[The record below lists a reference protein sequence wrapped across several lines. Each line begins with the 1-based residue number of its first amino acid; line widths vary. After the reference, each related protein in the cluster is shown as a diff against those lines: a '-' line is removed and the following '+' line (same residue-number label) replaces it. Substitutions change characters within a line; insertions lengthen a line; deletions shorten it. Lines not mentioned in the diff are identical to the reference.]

1 MTSGTSRRP
10 ARAARTRRPDHEHV
24 LFVHAHPDDES
35 IVTGGTIAQLV
46 RDGVPVTVLTCTR
59 GERGEVIPAELR
71 HLEGDLRA
79 LADHR
84 ETELADAMAALGVD
98 DHRFLG
104 DADARWR
111 GLEPRRYVDS
121 GMEWGEDGVPVAL
134 RPLDPDSLC
143 AGDEADEARDVLA
156 VIADVDATSVVTYD
170 DHGGYGHPDHV
181 RTHVIATWAAEEAGI
196 PAYLVTTTRSSA
208 REAHDLVAARGRF
221 PAPDPDPAGVL
232 VLPDDAVDLR
242 VDATDVLDRKIR
254 AVAAHRTQT
263 VVDGDQFALSH
274 GIGAPVSPVESYR
287 IHRPVGAL
295 PDDDGAP
302 RPPRGAQRVGTA
314 VACLVLGLLVG
325 AVGTAAHR
333 ATLPVGGAALPVGLV
348 LALATLACLLVALR
362 LLLVD
367 RVHALCLGLGVV
379 AAVAVLGTRGP
390 SGSVL
395 FPDDGLSQV
404 WAVAPAILVAAVV
417 VWPRFSR
424 SASAGGP
431 DGGPANGAGTGP
443 DGAPGPAS
451 ADPAPAGTGPRA
463 A

>member
-1 MTSGTSRRP
+1 MSTGTSRRP
-10 ARAARTRRPDHEHV
+10 DRAARTARPEREHV

-35 IVTGGTIAQLV
+35 IVTGGTIARLV

-59 GERGEVIPAELR
+59 GERGEVIPDELR

-79 LADHR
+79 LAAHR
-84 ETELADAMAALGVD
+84 ETELADAMAALGVT

-104 DADARWR
+104 DADARWK

-121 GMEWGEDGVPVAL
+121 GMEWGEEGVPVAL

-156 VIADVDATSVVTYD
+156 VIADVDATSVITYD

-196 PAYLVTTTRSSA
+196 PAYLVTTTESSA
-208 REAHDLVAARGRF
+208 REAHELVAARGRF
-221 PAPDPDPAGVL
+221 PAPGAEPAGAL
-232 VLPDDAVDLR
+232 VLSDDAVDLE
-242 VDATDVLDRKIR
+242 VDASEVLDAKIR

-274 GIGAPVSPVESYR
+274 GIGAPIAPVELFR
-287 IHRPVGAL
+287 LHRPAGAAA
-295 PDDDGAP
+295 DDGTP
-302 RPPRGAQRVGTA
+302 RPPRGAQRIGTA
-314 VACLVLGLLVG
+314 IASLVLGLLVG
-325 AVGTAAHR
+325 AVATAAHR
-333 ATLPVGGAALPVGLV
+333 ATLPVGGIALPVGLV
-348 LALATLACLLVALR
+348 LALATLACLLVAFR

-367 RVHALCLGLGVV
+367 RLHALCLGLGVV
-379 AAVAVLGTRGP
+379 AAVAVLSRRGP

-395 FPDDGLSQV
+395 FPDDAMSQV
-404 WAVAPAILVAAVV
+404 WAVAPAILVAAVL
-417 VWPRFSR
+417 VWPRFSAR
-424 SASAGGP
+424 APGTDARPDAADAGGS
-431 DGGPANGAGTGP
+431 DA
-443 DGAPGPAS
+443 
-451 ADPAPAGTGPRA
+451 PAPAGTGSRA

>member
-1 MTSGTSRRP
+1 MSTGTSRRP
-10 ARAARTRRPDHEHV
+10 DRAARTARAEREHV
-24 LFVHAHPDDES
+24 LLVHAHPDDES
-35 IVTGGTIAQLV
+35 IVTGGTIARLV

-84 ETELADAMAALGVD
+84 ETELAEAMAALGVD

-104 DADARWR
+104 DADARWQ
-111 GLEPRRYVDS
+111 GLAPRRYVDS
-121 GMEWGEDGVPVAL
+121 GMQWGADGVPVAL
-134 RPLDPDSLC
+134 QPLDPDSLC

-156 VIADVDATSVVTYD
+156 VIADVDATSVITYD

-181 RTHVIATWAAEEAGI
+181 RTHGIATWAAEEAGI
-196 PAYLVTTTRSSA
+196 PAYLVTTTVTSA
-208 REAHDLVAARGRF
+208 REAHEAVAARGRF
-221 PAPDPDPAGVL
+221 PAPDPDPAGAL
-232 VLPDDAVDLR
+232 VLPDYAVDVV
-242 VDATDVLDRKIR
+242 VDASEVLDRKIR

-274 GIGAPVSPVESYR
+274 GVGAPVSAVEMFR
-287 IHRPVGAL
+287 IHRPAGRV
-295 PDDDGAP
+295 PDDGAP
-302 RPPRGAQRVGTA
+302 RPPRGAQRIGTA
-314 VACLVLGLLVG
+314 VAALALGVLVG

-333 ATLPVGGAALPVGLV
+333 ATLPVGGVDLPVGLV
-348 LALATLACLLVALR
+348 LALVTLACLLVAFR

-367 RVHALCLGLGVV
+367 RLHALCLGLGTV

-404 WAVAPAILVAAVV
+404 WSLAPALLVAAVV
-417 VWPRFSR
+417 VWPRFSSR
-424 SASAGGP
+424 APGS
-431 DGGPANGAGTGP
+431 GAGP
-443 DGAPGPAS
+443 DGAPGAGPGDA
-451 ADPAPAGTGPRA
+451 APAGAGSRA

>member
-10 ARAARTRRPDHEHV
+10 DRAARTARPEREHV

-35 IVTGGTIAQLV
+35 IVTGGTIAKLV

-59 GERGEVIPAELR
+59 GERGDVIPDELR

-84 ETELADAMAALGVD
+84 EIELADAMAALGVT

-104 DADARWR
+104 DADARWK

-121 GMEWGEDGVPVAL
+121 GMEWGDDGVPVAL

-156 VIADVDATSVVTYD
+156 VIADTDATSVITYD

-196 PAYLVTTTRSSA
+196 PAYLITTTASSA
-208 REAHDLVAARGRF
+208 REAHELVAARGRF
-221 PAPDPDPAGVL
+221 PAPDADPAGTL
-232 VLPDDAVDLR
+232 VLADDQVDLAVDASE
-242 VDATDVLDRKIR
+242 VIDAKIR
-254 AVAAHRTQT
+254 AIAAHRTQT

-274 GIGAPVSPVESYR
+274 GIGAPISPVELFR
-287 IHRPVGAL
+287 LHRPAGAAA
-295 PDDDGAP
+295 DDGTP
-302 RPPRGAQRVGTA
+302 RPPRGAQRIGTA
-314 VACLVLGLLVG
+314 VASLVLGLLVG
-325 AVGTAAHR
+325 AVGTAANR
-333 ATLPVGGAALPVGLV
+333 ATLPVGGIALPVGLV
-348 LALATLACLLVALR
+348 LALATLACLLVAFR

-367 RVHALCLGLGVV
+367 RLHALCLGLGVV
-379 AAVAVLGTRGP
+379 AAGAVLGTRGP

-404 WAVAPAILVAAVV
+404 WAVAPAILVAAGV
-417 VWPRFSR
+417 VWPRFSTR
-424 SASAGGP
+424 APDAAGRA
-431 DGGPANGAGTGP
+431 DAADAAGS
-443 DGAPGPAS
+443 DA
-451 ADPAPAGTGPRA
+451 PAPAGTGSRA

>member
-1 MTSGTSRRP
+1 MIPGTSRRP
-10 ARAARTRRPDHEHV
+10 DRAARTPRPEREHV

-35 IVTGGTIAQLV
+35 IVTGGTIAKLV

-84 ETELADAMAALGVD
+84 ETELAAAMAALGVT

-104 DADARWR
+104 DAGARWE
-111 GLEPRRYVDS
+111 GLETRRYVDS

-156 VIADVDATSVVTYD
+156 VIADVDATTVVTYD

-196 PAYLVTTTRSSA
+196 PAYLVTTTASSA
-208 REAHDLVAARGRF
+208 RQAHELVAARGRF
-221 PAPDPDPAGVL
+221 PAPDADPAGTL
-232 VLPDDAVDLR
+232 VLPDEAVDLA
-242 VDATDVLDRKIR
+242 VDATEVLDAKIR

-274 GIGAPVSPVESYR
+274 GVGAPIAPVER
-287 IHRPVGAL
+287 FRLHRPAGAAA
-295 PDDDGAP
+295 DDGTP

-314 VACLVLGLLVG
+314 VASLVLGLLVG
-325 AVGTAAHR
+325 TVGTAAHR
-333 ATLPVGGAALPVGLV
+333 ATLPVGGVELPVGLV
-348 LALATLACLLVALR
+348 LALATLACLLVAFR

-367 RVHALCLGLGVV
+367 RLHALCLGLGVV

-395 FPDDGLSQV
+395 FPAGWMSQV

-417 VWPRFSR
+417 VWPRFSTR
-424 SASAGGP
+424 APAAADRPDAAGAAGS
-431 DGGPANGAGTGP
+431 GA
-443 DGAPGPAS
+443 
-451 ADPAPAGTGPRA
+451 PAPAGTGSRPA
-463 A
+463 